1 MLIFITYG
9 NAEHL
14 LLNLIDIFH
23 QVNRAM
29 PWNVIIVDSCYTS
42 SSKIFFPLIPTVI
55 NLDWNSL
62 DSCSSLQHCINGSYS
77 LCGWKRNPVLYMR
90 YYTKVLKT
98 LRLMKIIDQ
107 ITPAWAMSFFYF
119 FFLHCLGETWS
130 GILLK
135 LKMPQK
141 WRFRKLLYLPGR
153 LKIKVDNYHNN
164 NSIVHG
170 RQKRS

>member
-1 MLIFITYG
+1 MPIFITHG

-29 PWNVIIVDSCYTS
+29 PWNVIIVDSCYTT

-77 LCGWKRNPVLYMR
+77 LYGWKRNPVPYMQ

-98 LRLMKIIDQ
+98 FRFMKRIDQ
-107 ITPAWAMSFFYF
+107 ITPAWAMSFFF
-119 FFLHCLGETWS
+119 FFFCIVWVKHEMVYCWNLKCLKNEAPENCCIS
-130 GILLK
+130 HE
-135 LKMPQK
+135 
-141 WRFRKLLYLPGR
+141 
-153 LKIKVDNYHNN
+153 D
-164 NSIVHG
+164 
-170 RQKRS
+170 